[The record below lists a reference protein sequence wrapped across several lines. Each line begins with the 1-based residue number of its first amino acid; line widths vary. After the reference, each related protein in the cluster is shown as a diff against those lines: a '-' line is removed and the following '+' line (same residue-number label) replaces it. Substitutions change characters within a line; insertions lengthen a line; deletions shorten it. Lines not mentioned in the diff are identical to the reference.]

1 MWFCQGGTLASSG
14 GSSVCW
20 MLMLEKFFVN
30 WRSSFT
36 ELDRVSM
43 RQFSPAA
50 IAKVITLLQPLP
62 RIKFVWGCWW
72 VVHSTDVGHNKY
84 VCGGNMFITC
94 HFWRL
99 QTCCHNRMMRDAW
112 GTGHQ
117 LYADG
122 MAIAMIERLTRPLV
136 LYLVWLFGT
145 GYLNI
150 NNLHEEFGKAIVRA
164 FFIACSSLDPT
175 HMSSRSISRV
185 STSQANWSRK
195 PIVVITKH
203 LLKQNIWSMPSTW
216 LDLCLQHN
224 CIMW

>member
-14 GSSVCW
+14 GSSACW

-112 GTGHQ
+112 GT
-117 LYADG
+117 
-122 MAIAMIERLTRPLV
+122 V
-136 LYLVWLFGT
+136 LSPVICGWHGNSNDWMVNQTTTFVTSRLFGT

-185 STSQANWSRK
+185 SSPRHK
-195 PIVVITKH
+195 PIEVANQ
-203 LLKQNIWSMPSTW
+203 L
-216 LDLCLQHN
+216 
-224 CIMW
+224 